1 MPITRPGSLNW
12 LCSDHRDKLTVVDT
26 ASLTNSIKAKALEVG
41 FDLVGIS
48 PVGPFPENQFYKE
61 WLARGFAGEMK
72 YMGREPEK
80 RENILNVL
88 PEARSVIS
96 CGLNYNTDYPYS
108 TRQDDKRRGWISRYA
123 WGDDY
128 HEVLKSKLSLVLD
141 FIEEVVPQEVKSR
154 LYVDTG
160 PVLDRVYGKYSG
172 IGWYGKNTCL
182 INQEIGSWIFIGEII
197 TNLELDYDSPA
208 LDRCGT
214 CTRCIDACPT
224 GALLEPYVL
233 DSRLCISYLTI
244 EQRGGIPIELREK
257 VGNNIYG
264 CDICQDVCPWNRK
277 AEVAND
283 PSFQPRDGLYNP
295 DLSTFSNLSEEKF
308 RWIFKGSAIKR
319 AKRSGFLRNVTV
331 AMGNSGDKDFIPYVK
346 EYLKNDDP
354 LVRAHAAWALWRL
367 DGEGSYRALSDQLD
381 AETDPIVRE
390 EIVAILGGYGD
401 TEARIQNSE
410 VSKASSDF

>member
-1 MPITRPGSLNW
+1 MDIAG
-12 LCSDHRDKLTVVDT
+12 
-26 ASLTNSIKAKALEVG
+26 LTNSIKAKALEVG

-48 PVGPFPENQFYKE
+48 SIGPFPENQFYKE

-80 RENILNVL
+80 RENVLNVL

-108 TRQDDKRRGWISRYA
+108 TEQGDKRRGWISRYA

-197 TNLELDYDSPA
+197 TNLELDYDSPVP
-208 LDRCGT
+208 DRCGT
-214 CTRCIDACPT
+214 CTMCIDACPT

-244 EQRGGIPIELREK
+244 EKRGGIPIRLREK

-277 AEVAND
+277 AKVAND

-295 DLSTFSNLSEEKF
+295 DLSTFSNLSQEEF
-308 RWIFKGSAIKR
+308 GWIFKGSAIKR
-319 AKRSGFLRNVTV
+319 AKRSGFLRNIMV
-331 AMGNSGDKDFIPYVK
+331 AMGNSGDKDFIPYVIG
-346 EYLKNDDP
+346 YLKDDDP

-367 DGEGSYRALSDQLD
+367 EGEDSYGALSDQLD

-390 EIVAILGGYGD
+390 EIVAILNM
-401 TEARIQNSE
+401 R
-410 VSKASSDF
+410 

>member
-1 MPITRPGSLNW
+1 
-12 LCSDHRDKLTVVDT
+12 VDT
-26 ASLTNSIKAKALEVG
+26 ASLTNSIKSKALEVG

-88 PEARSVIS
+88 PEARSVIA

-108 TRQDDKRRGWISRYA
+108 TEEDDKSGGWISRYA

-128 HEVLKSKLSLVLD
+128 HEIVKDKLTVLQD
-141 FIEEVVPQEVKSR
+141 FIRGIVSQEVKSR

-197 TNLELDYDSPA
+197 TNLELDYDSPVP
-208 LDRCGT
+208 DRCGT
-214 CTRCIDACPT
+214 CRMCIDACPT

-244 EQRGGIPIELREK
+244 EQRGRIPVELREK
-257 VGNNIYG
+257 LGNNIYG

-277 AEVAND
+277 AEITND
-283 PSFQPRDGLYNP
+283 SSFQPRGGLYNP
-295 DLSTFSNLSEEKF
+295 DLSSFSNLSEEEF
-308 RWIFKGSAIKR
+308 RRIFKGSPIKR
-319 AKRSGFLRNVTV
+319 AKRNGLLRNVMI
-331 AMGNSGDKDFIPYVK
+331 AMGNSRNKDFIPYLK
-346 EYLKNDDP
+346 EYLKDDDP
-354 LVRAHAAWALWRL
+354 LVRTHAAWALWRL
-367 DGEGSYRALSDQLD
+367 EGEDSYGTLMNHLGVES
-381 AETDPIVRE
+381 EPMVKE
-390 EIVAILGGYGD
+390 EIASILNNMDAGY
-401 TEARIQNSE
+401 RIQD
-410 VSKASSDF
+410 AR

>member
-1 MPITRPGSLNW
+1 V
-12 LCSDHRDKLTVVDT
+12 DVV
-26 ASLTNSIKAKALEVG
+26 SLTRAIKDKALEVG

-48 PVGPFPENQFYKE
+48 PIGPFSENQFYKE

-108 TRQDDKRRGWISRYA
+108 TEEDDKSRGWISRYA

-128 HEVLKSKLSLVLD
+128 HDVLKTKLLLVLD
-141 FIEEVVPQEVKSR
+141 FIKEVAPEEVKSR

-172 IGWYGKNTCL
+172 IGWFGKNTCL

-197 TNLELDYDSPA
+197 TNIELDYDSPVP
-208 LDRCGT
+208 DRCGT
-214 CTRCIDACPT
+214 CTMCLEACPT

-244 EQRGGIPIELREK
+244 EQRGRIPIELREK
-257 VGNNIYG
+257 LGNNIYG

-277 AEVAND
+277 AEGTND
-283 PSFQPRDGLYNP
+283 SSFQPREGLYNP
-295 DLSTFSNLSEEKF
+295 DLSTFSNLSEEEF
-308 RWIFKGSAIKR
+308 RRIFRGSPM
-319 AKRSGFLRNVTV
+319 KRSKRNGFLRNIMV
-331 AMGNSGDKDFIPYVK
+331 AMGNSGDKDFIPYLR
-346 EYLKNDDP
+346 EYLKDDDP
-354 LVRAHAAWALWRL
+354 LVRTHAAWALWRL
-367 DGEGSYRALSDQLD
+367 EGEDSYEILLSRLGV
-381 AETDPIVRE
+381 ETDPTVRE
-390 EIVAILGGYGD
+390 EIIAILGGCGN
-401 TEARIQNSE
+401 TESRIRNSE